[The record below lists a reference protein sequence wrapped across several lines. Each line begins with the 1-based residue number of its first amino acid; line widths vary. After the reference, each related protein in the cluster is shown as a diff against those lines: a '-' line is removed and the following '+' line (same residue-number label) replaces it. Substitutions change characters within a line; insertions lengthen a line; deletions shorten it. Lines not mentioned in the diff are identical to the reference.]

1 MPRTTRRQFLKAGTA
16 LAGAAAIS
24 GCSSV
29 PLMGDGGSAL
39 SRVPEDAAFVATA
52 NVEALLAD
60 DGVEELANT
69 YFSLRAESEYYEGP
83 EDLEGALD
91 EYEDDLG
98 LDPRAVT
105 TIVSFGEYGGEQSYG
120 VAGALDQSYA
130 GMIVESD
137 WTTDDVEDAISDQGM
152 EYTEDEYGDTTVFEP
167 EYEQSVWVGVLGEGA
182 FVFGTQ
188 DAMEDAIDVA
198 NGDDDGIDADLKDAY
213 DKSRDGLARFA
224 SDVPEKQLPQE
235 VPTGDGNRMD
245 AEPLTDVSTTYGSLY
260 GDGDTRGMA
269 VNMVADDQ
277 DTAEDINDILKGGL
291 ALLERQAESSGE
303 AEMVDLLD
311 KFEVAADGST
321 VTVTFETT
329 IDELKSALES
339 QA

>member
-29 PLMGDGGSAL
+29 PLMGNGESPL
-39 SRVPEDAAFVATA
+39 SRVPADAEFVATA
-52 NVEALLAD
+52 NVEAMLAD

-83 EDLEGALD
+83 EDMEGVLD
-91 EYEDDLG
+91 EYEDELG
-98 LDPRAVT
+98 LDPRAIT
-105 TIVSFGEYGGEQSYG
+105 TIVSFGEYGGEQGYG
-120 VAGALDQSYA
+120 VAGTLDQSYA
-130 GMIVESD
+130 GLVVESA
-137 WTTDDVEDAISDQGM
+137 WATDDVEDAISDQGM
-152 EYTEDEYGDTTVFEP
+152 QYTEAEYGGKTVFEP
-167 EYEQSVWVGVLGEGA
+167 EYEQSTWVGVLEEGT

-198 NGDDDGIDADLKDAY
+198 TGDDDGINADLKDAY
-213 DKSRDGLARFA
+213 DNSRDGLGRFA
-224 SDVPEKQLPQE
+224 SEVPEKQLPQE

-245 AEPLTDVSTTYGSLY
+245 AEPLKDVGTTYGSLY

-269 VNMVADDQ
+269 VNMVADDE

-291 ALLERQAESSGE
+291 ALLERQAESSGQE
-303 AEMVDLLD
+303 QMVDLLD
-311 KFEVAADGST
+311 KFEVVADGTT
-321 VTVTFETT
+321 VSVTFEATVE
-329 IDELKSALES
+329 ELKNALES